1 LADTAAGTARS
12 RAALAPA
19 WQLRPLCGALAL
31 DAAVVVA
38 AWLLPA
44 SSWPARL
51 SWPFRLTHSPS
62 GGHAALTALAGA
74 HASAGPAGSMGLADP
89 AGSAGLTGPAGLAAL
104 AALAASTKLLAA
116 AALLG
121 IALGRPGWSTRDR
134 LAVGALGATL
144 PVLATAPWSGWPA
157 ALPGLLAPLPS
168 PALRWFAAYGTLLA
182 AALLLALLAAAALR
196 RHSLAAAVALDWA
209 LALLLTAAAL
219 AALGFARRPAIAA
232 AALAS
237 LSASA
242 LLVGAALAAF
252 HPPGRAG
259 LATPRAGRRPPD
271 DLGERPASH
280 PREPAAP
287 RDGER
292 EIGEAGAA
300 AGEAS

>member
-1 LADTAAGTARS
+1 
-12 RAALAPA
+12 
-19 WQLRPLCGALAL
+19 
-31 DAAVVVA
+31 
-38 AWLLPA
+38 
-44 SSWPARL
+44 
-51 SWPFRLTHSPS
+51 
-62 GGHAALTALAGA
+62 
-74 HASAGPAGSMGLADP
+74 M
-89 AGSAGLTGPAGLAAL
+89 AGLPSLAAL
-104 AALAASTKLLAA
+104 GATIKLLAA

-121 IALGRPGWSTRDR
+121 IALGRPGWTTRDR

-232 AALAS
+232 APWNRAAAALAS